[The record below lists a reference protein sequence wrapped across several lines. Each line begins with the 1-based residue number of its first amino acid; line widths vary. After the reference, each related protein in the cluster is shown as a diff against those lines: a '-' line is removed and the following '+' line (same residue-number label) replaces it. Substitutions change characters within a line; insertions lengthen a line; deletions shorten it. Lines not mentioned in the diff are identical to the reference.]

1 MEAEHAASE
10 VMCGS
15 NVNTGLLKLL
25 KLGGGGG
32 GGGGGGCGGVGVWGC
47 EDLTQGRLRV
57 VADSVQKT
65 LHLCIQGLRD
75 GSGGVTASSGVT

>member
-25 KLGGGGG
+25 KL
-32 GGGGGGCGGVGVWGC
+32 GGCGGVGVWGC